1 MMVRVVSGYWEGV
14 LRVGAEGGA
23 VGREGHVF
31 GHHQFDLVAAALDVH
46 AGVSE
51 VFAQFFLLVVHVAA
65 DARADGAAGQR
76 GIARAFAAVAQCADD
91 AADGGAAEA
100 EGGGFAG
107 FLRAVGVGDAAAES
121 KGCGNSGDDER
132 VKQFHVSSFLK
143 SVM

>member
-1 MMVRVVSGYWEGV
+1 MPAPMAPQASAE
-14 LRVGAEGGA
+14 LRAPLLADLGDEDAKRRFVGDRLRL
-23 VGREGHVF
+23 VGR
-31 GHHQFDLVAAALDVH
+31 
-46 AGVSE
+46 
-51 VFAQFFLLVVHVAA
+51 
-65 DARADGAAGQR
+65 R
-76 GIARAFAAVAQCADD
+76 GMA